1 MRPINTA
8 LRTCSLF
15 VVSLTCAC
23 TTIPTRARHD
33 MLGLSRADLVAC
45 AGVPDMRE
53 ERDGQE
59 VLTYRQDQ
67 QVQGPLDLKGPL
79 SLELSIGGHGTCRAS
94 VAIRE
99 GRVVRVTYSGPSA
112 TLEGRDGACAGVVR
126 GCVRDDSG
134 KRRIAE

>member
-1 MRPINTA
+1 MRPINAA

-45 AGVPDMRE
+45 AGVPDMDE
-53 ERDGQE
+53 VRDGQE

-94 VAIRE
+94 VAVRE
-99 GRVVRVTYSGPSA
+99 GHVVRVTYSGPSA

-126 GCVRDDSG
+126 GCV
-134 KRRIAE
+134 KE